1 MRHVIEVQM
10 ITGITYKSVPSE
22 LDNDMV
28 NLFRN
33 LDGAKYVQIPLS
45 DTQGVILTPK
55 HIVSIMLT
63 EVGE

>member
-1 MRHVIEVQM
+1 MKHVIEVQM

-33 LDGAKYVQIPLS
+33 LDGAKYLQIPLS
-45 DTQGVILTPK
+45 DTRGVILTPK